1 MYTFY
6 ENIKKEV
13 DLQDLVQYLHEPLKR
28 LKVVQLKLEEY
39 KSQKEHII
47 EIQQLLKESNKLT
60 EELFPKIMSNYSNL
74 SLEFRNEI
82 KIKKIQDNNGKI
94 IHLNAKDLLLSNVSK
109 LIEHI
114 YIIEEQYNQYF
125 SFNFLINNNIAS
137 TLGFKENDNPENY
150 NPIILENKY
159 IFSKEDSNK
168 MMKKKL
174 NNIIFPKIELDKTY
188 DQNNMMESVLQPT
201 TPLSTETQEEINK
214 TVFNESEKILVV
226 IFLVF
231 LVLTT
236 MTVSYFK

>member
-94 IHLNAKDLLLSNVSK
+94 IHLSAKDLLLSNVSK

-159 IFSKEDSNK
+159 VFSKEDSNK

-188 DQNNMMESVLQPT
+188 GQNNMMESVLQPT

>member
-28 LKVVQLKLEEY
+28 LKVVQLKLEKY

-47 EIQQLLKESNKLT
+47 EIEQLLKESNKLT
-60 EELFPKIMSNYSNL
+60 EELFPKIMSNYNNL

-94 IHLNAKDLLLSNVSK
+94 IYLSAKDLLLSNVSK

-125 SFNFLINNNIAS
+125 SVNFLINNNIAS

-159 IFSKEDSNK
+159 VFSKEDSNK

-174 NNIIFPKIELDKTY
+174 NIIFPKIELYQTH
-188 DQNNMMESVLQPT
+188 DQNNMMESALQPT
-201 TPLSTETQEEINK
+201 TTLSIETQEEINK

-231 LVLTT
+231 IVLTT

>member
-47 EIQQLLKESNKLT
+47 EIQKLLKESNKLT

-94 IHLNAKDLLLSNVSK
+94 IHLSAKDLLLSNVSK

-159 IFSKEDSNK
+159 VFSKEDSNK

-188 DQNNMMESVLQPT
+188 GQNNMMESVLQPT